1 MYVSICLSP
10 NVFHRTIYS
19 EDIKHELINLFA
31 SIKKNG
37 FLIIDKE
44 EKLVDLYYE
53 YILKNEDDNIAKDME
68 ILFSSFYSELRENLV
83 VIGEGLEDFYIVDRR
98 Y

>member
-1 MYVSICLSP
+1 MIFSVTFS
-10 NVFHRTIYS
+10 
-19 EDIKHELINLFA
+19 
-31 SIKKNG
+31 

-68 ILFSSFYSELRENLV
+68 ILFSSFYSELRENQRSSAMNVYLLHLFRP
-83 VIGEGLEDFYIVDRR
+83 ICST
-98 Y
+98 